1 MEDDF
6 MVMMLQLMGL
16 GFGLVMLFIAY
27 YYYVK
32 NAYTYRSLIGWI
44 GVWIAF
50 IVFALFPDM
59 LVPLTQVL
67 RVERVIDLF
76 VIGTLFVLTALVF
89 ALYVI
94 TKRTEKRVEEL
105 VSKLAREKK

>member
-1 MEDDF
+1 
-6 MVMMLQLMGL
+6 MVTLLQVIGV
-16 GFGLVMLFIAY
+16 GFGLVMFFVAY
-27 YYYVK
+27 YYYKK

-44 GVWIAF
+44 GVWSAF
-50 IVFALFPDM
+50 IVFTLFPQV
-59 LVPLTQVL
+59 LIPITQAL

-76 VIGTLFVLTALVF
+76 VIGTLFVLTSLVF

-94 TKRTEKRVEEL
+94 TKRTEKRMEEL